1 MKSPALSKTNI
12 MNTSELFTLFGKHA
26 RYILVGNFYVIR
38 FNGKDLSADNPSD
51 LFIKVKEEYK
61 KHVHT
66 NS

>member
-1 MKSPALSKTNI
+1 